1 MPQALAVAKYTL
13 LELTRRRL
21 VFVIVAI
28 GVALVAGLG
37 IAPHVLP
44 GDHTD
49 QDRVIALL
57 TGLQGVVPT
66 AMTLCAFAVG
76 MTVINHD
83 LDSGAVVSIFAKPIS
98 RASYTGGKLIAATGL
113 LLLISAIFTSGS
125 LIVVAANGGSVYG
138 VVFWTCAALAA
149 NIVLLMLLVMILTVY
164 INNVV
169 AAALVLVFN
178 YLAAQTQSLHAMV
191 QHNVITD
198 AIARTLVNI
207 AYWGVPHELISNLQ
221 RQIMQMQLD
230 TRELVVGATCDGHGS
245 CYNPLDRVPGASGAV
260 DIIFWAAY
268 LVALGLVLF
277 WAVRRKQV

>member
-1 MPQALAVAKYTL
+1 MAQSLAVARYTI
-13 LELTRRRL
+13 LELSRRRL
-21 VFVIVAI
+21 LLVIVTI
-28 GVALVAGLG
+28 GVVLMAGIG

-44 GDHTD
+44 GNLTD

-113 LLLISAIFTSGS
+113 LLLIAAIFTVGS

-169 AAALVLVFN
+169 AAAIVLVFN
-178 YLAAQTQSLHAMV
+178 YLAGQVITLHAMA

-198 AIARTLVNI
+198 AIAKALINV

-230 TRELVVGATCDGHGS
+230 TRELVVGPTCVSATCTG
-245 CYNPLDRVPGASGAV
+245 PLDRVPGASGTV
-260 DIIFWAAY
+260 DIVFWVGY

>member
-1 MPQALAVAKYTL
+1 MPQALAVARYTL
-13 LELTRRRL
+13 LELTRRQL
-21 VFVIVAI
+21 LFVIVAI
-28 GVALVAGLG
+28 GVVLVAGLG
-37 IAPHVLP
+37 ILPHVLP
-44 GDHTD
+44 GNQTD
-49 QDRVIALL
+49 KDRLIVLL
-57 TGLQGVVPT
+57 TGLQGIVPT

-113 LLLISAIFTSGS
+113 LLLIAAIFAVGS
-125 LIVVAANGGSVYG
+125 MIVVAANGGGVYG

-149 NIVLLMLLVMILTVY
+149 NIVLLMLLVMVLTVY

-169 AAALVLVFN
+169 AAAIVLAFN
-178 YLAAQTQSLHAMV
+178 YVAGQLITLHAMV
-191 QHNVITD
+191 VHNVITD
-198 AIARTLVNI
+198 AIAKALINV

-230 TRELVVGATCDGHGS
+230 TRELVDLGGS
-245 CYNPLDRVPGASGAV
+245 RPLDRVPGASGTI
-260 DIIFWAAY
+260 DILFWAAY